1 MQSLLVWEWI
11 AVEATSAMVHRRCG
25 APPMG
30 VVGLMVGEGNSGIM
44 AVVEAMVVIVYG
56 RVRLQ
61 SLKSQQQLLQQQ
73 RTLADQKSLRETDK
87 DTVGAKPEL

>member
-11 AVEATSAMVHRRCG
+11 AVEATLRVVHRRCG

-30 VVGLMVGEGNSGIM
+30 VVGLIIGEGNSGIM
-44 AVVEAMVVIVYG
+44 AFVETMVVIVYG

-61 SLKSQQQLLQQQ
+61 SPLQQLLQQQ

>member
-1 MQSLLVWEWI
+1 
-11 AVEATSAMVHRRCG
+11 MVHRDFG

-30 VVGLMVGEGNSGIM
+30 VVGLIIGDRNSIIM
-44 AVVEAMVVIVYG
+44 AAVQALVVIVYG

-61 SLKSQQQLLQQQ
+61 SGQQQLLQQQ